1 MNVAGKVAVLHD
13 YPDIFRINS
22 VHFFSKFDIY
32 GIFYLKRPKIW
43 RRIRRE
49 DKKTVALGLKQIS
62 ESHGGRD
69 VMKVSWML
77 LMITAVMLS
86 ACSRQPPCSVT
97 SGDKGVPSAGCLAV
111 DNGELLLVKIMG
123 GTYGPPG
130 GATMRNESGQC
141 AAERET
147 WEETGVQVSAG
158 ELAAEFDNGFRLYW
172 CEAVS
177 GREIEISRPIEI
189 QHAEW
194 YAPEL
199 FQHLKWR
206 YANQADI
213 IQTLMIERQ

>member
-1 MNVAGKVAVLHD
+1 M
-13 YPDIFRINS
+13 
-22 VHFFSKFDIY
+22 
-32 GIFYLKRPKIW
+32 
-43 RRIRRE
+43 
-49 DKKTVALGLKQIS
+49 KTS
-62 ESHGGRD
+62 S
-69 VMKVSWML
+69 ML
-77 LMITAVMLS
+77 LVIAALMLS
-86 ACSRQPPCSVT
+86 ACSRQPTCSVT
-97 SGDKGVPSAGCLAV
+97 SGDMGVPSAGCLAV

-130 GATMRNESGQC
+130 GSTKRNESAQC

-189 QHAEW
+189 QHADW

-206 YANQADI
+206 YGNQADI

>member
-1 MNVAGKVAVLHD
+1 MRVFRVSLLITVL
-13 YPDIFRINS
+13 
-22 VHFFSKFDIY
+22 V
-32 GIFYLKRPKIW
+32 
-43 RRIRRE
+43 
-49 DKKTVALGLKQIS
+49 
-62 ESHGGRD
+62 
-69 VMKVSWML
+69 
-77 LMITAVMLS
+77 LS
-86 ACSRQPPCSVT
+86 ACSRQPDCSVT
-97 SGDKGVPSAGCLAV
+97 SGDMGVPSAGCLAV
-111 DNGELLLVKIMG
+111 DNGEVLLVKIMG

-130 GATMRNESGQC
+130 GSVDSSESAQC

-147 WEETGVQVSAG
+147 WEETGVQVNAR

-177 GREIEISRPIEI
+177 GREIEISRPMEI
-189 QHAEW
+189 QHADW

>member
-1 MNVAGKVAVLHD
+1 MRK
-13 YPDIFRINS
+13 PF
-22 VHFFSKFDIY
+22 
-32 GIFYLKRPKIW
+32 
-43 RRIRRE
+43 
-49 DKKTVALGLKQIS
+49 
-62 ESHGGRD
+62 
-69 VMKVSWML
+69 L
-77 LMITAVMLS
+77 LLLIAVMSLT
-86 ACSRQPPCSVT
+86 ACSGQPPCSVAG
-97 SGDKGVPSAGCLAV
+97 GDTGVPSAGCLAV
-111 DNGELLLVKIMG
+111 DNGELLLVRIMG

-130 GATMRNESGQC
+130 GAVATNESAQC

-189 QHAEW
+189 QHADW

-213 IQTLMIERQ
+213 IYKLMNERS

>member
-1 MNVAGKVAVLHD
+1 M
-13 YPDIFRINS
+13 
-22 VHFFSKFDIY
+22 
-32 GIFYLKRPKIW
+32 
-43 RRIRRE
+43 
-49 DKKTVALGLKQIS
+49 KTLGAMCLM
-62 ESHGGRD
+62 
-69 VMKVSWML
+69 VTVS
-77 LMITAVMLS
+77 LS
-86 ACSRQPPCSVT
+86 ACSRQPACSVV
-97 SGDKGVPSAGCLAV
+97 SGDMGVPSAGCLAV

-130 GATMRNESGQC
+130 GSVSTNESAQC

-172 CEAVS
+172 CESAS

-189 QHAEW
+189 QHADW

-213 IQTLMIERQ
+213 IQTLLNERQQ

>member
-1 MNVAGKVAVLHD
+1 MKS
-13 YPDIFRINS
+13 YS
-22 VHFFSKFDIY
+22 
-32 GIFYLKRPKIW
+32 
-43 RRIRRE
+43 
-49 DKKTVALGLKQIS
+49 TVFLVTA
-62 ESHGGRD
+62 
-69 VMKVSWML
+69 ML
-77 LMITAVMLS
+77 LS
-86 ACSRQPPCSVT
+86 ACSRQPTCTVVA
-97 SGDKGVPSAGCLAV
+97 GDAGVPSAGCLV
-111 DNGELLLVKIMG
+111 VNDGDLLLVKIMG

-130 GATMRNESGQC
+130 GSVDKNESGQC

-147 WEETGVQVSAG
+147 LEETGVQVSAG
-158 ELAAEFDNGFRLYW
+158 ELAAEFDNGFHLYW

-189 QHAEW
+189 QHADW

>member
-1 MNVAGKVAVLHD
+1 
-13 YPDIFRINS
+13 
-22 VHFFSKFDIY
+22 
-32 GIFYLKRPKIW
+32 
-43 RRIRRE
+43 
-49 DKKTVALGLKQIS
+49 
-62 ESHGGRD
+62 
-69 VMKVSWML
+69 MKASWML
-77 LMITAVMLS
+77 ILITALMLS
-86 ACSRQPPCSVT
+86 ACSRQPTCSVT
-97 SGDKGVPSAGCLAV
+97 SGDMGVPSAGCLAV

-130 GATMRNESGQC
+130 GSVDSEESAQC

-147 WEETGVQVSAG
+147 WEETGVRVSAG

-189 QHAEW
+189 QHADW

>member
-1 MNVAGKVAVLHD
+1 MKTQ
-13 YPDIFRINS
+13 
-22 VHFFSKFDIY
+22 
-32 GIFYLKRPKIW
+32 GI
-43 RRIRRE
+43 
-49 DKKTVALGLKQIS
+49 
-62 ESHGGRD
+62 
-69 VMKVSWML
+69 ML
-77 LMITAVMLS
+77 LIATLS
-86 ACSRQPPCSVT
+86 LAACSGQPACSVV
-97 SGDKGVPSAGCLAV
+97 SGDMGVPSAGCLAL

-130 GATMRNESGQC
+130 GSAKNRESAQC

-147 WEETGVQVSAG
+147 WEETGVHVTAG

-189 QHAEW
+189 QHADW

-213 IQTLMIERQ
+213 IQALMTERQ